1 MARLAATQLGSL
13 ERKMRILIL
22 DLKWSYGIEEIT
34 AILYEELGKR
44 CDVAVISATE
54 SRLPYSEKVARSETN
69 ASMLLAFINPF
80 VHARIIRHL
89 MRIRPDVLYIISPHF
104 LNAAV
109 GAYCRLFTDIVIV
122 THIHD
127 PAHYGKKLVSSL
139 VNSLSF
145 IQCRLSH
152 RIYCWGETIK
162 RAICE
167 KFRVSEARVA
177 VFRHGPGQTTFY
189 DKHLSSE
196 RRGLPHHFSMV
207 GALQKR
213 KGIEYFLKAAILFN
227 QQHGSDHAGFLLA
240 GAGRLNEY
248 RELMLQI
255 PNLILR
261 NTFVG
266 NDEVNEILG
275 QSYALVLPYVGG
287 VLQSSFIAIAYGNG
301 CPVIVSN
308 IGSLPEE
315 VENGRT
321 GFIVEKANAEQIA
334 AAMTKIYTEGEKA
347 NLSENCIRV
356 YKEKFSWDRIG
367 EQMFRDMMLAADGRR
382 KKKALEKVGQAV
394 EAPRK
399 SA

>member
-1 MARLAATQLGSL
+1 
-13 ERKMRILIL
+13 MRILIL

-34 AILYEELGKR
+34 AILYQELGKR

-54 SRLPYSEKVARSETN
+54 SQLPYSKKIARSETN

-80 VHARIIRHL
+80 VHARIIRRL
-89 MRIRPDVLYIISPHF
+89 KKVKPDVLYIISPHF
-104 LNAAV
+104 LNSAV
-109 GAYCRLFTDIVIV
+109 AAYCRLFTGIVVV

-162 RAICE
+162 RTICE
-167 KFRVSEARVA
+167 KFHFNEARVA

-189 DKHLSSE
+189 DTHPLDE
-196 RRGLPHHFSMV
+196 RRSPQRHFSMV

-213 KGIEYFLKAAILFN
+213 KGIDYFLRAAIEFN
-227 QQHGSDHAGFLLA
+227 HQHGLDSVDFLLA
-240 GAGRLNEY
+240 GAGCLDDY
-248 RELMLQI
+248 RELMLQV
-255 PNLILR
+255 PNLVLC
-261 NTFVG
+261 NKFVG

-275 QSYALVLPYVGG
+275 QSYALVLPYIGG

-301 CPVIVSN
+301 CPVIVSD

-315 VENGRT
+315 VENGKT
-321 GFIVEKANAEQIA
+321 GYIVEKANAEQIA
-334 AAMTKIYTEGEKA
+334 AAMTQIYSEGEKSR
-347 NLSENCIRV
+347 LSENCIQAYR
-356 YKEKFSWDRIG
+356 EKFSWDRIG

-382 KKKALEKVGQAV
+382 KQEAPEKVGQTV

>member
-1 MARLAATQLGSL
+1 
-13 ERKMRILIL
+13 MRILIL

-44 CDVAVISATE
+44 CGLAVISAAE
-54 SRLPYSEKVARSETN
+54 SQLPYSKKIARSETN
-69 ASMLLAFINPF
+69 ANMLLAFINPF

-89 MRIRPDVLYIISPHF
+89 IQIRPDVLYIISPHF

-109 GAYCRLFTDIVIV
+109 AAYCRLFSSIVVV

-139 VNSLSF
+139 VNTLSF

-162 RAICE
+162 RTICE
-167 KFRVSEARVA
+167 KFQVNDARVA
-177 VFRHGPGQTTFY
+177 VFRHGPGQSTFY
-189 DKHLSSE
+189 DTHSLDE
-196 RRGLPHHFSMV
+196 PRFPQCHFSMV

-213 KGIEYFLKAAILFN
+213 KGIEYFLKAAIGFN
-227 QQHGSDHAGFLLA
+227 KKNGSNSVDFLLA
-240 GAGRLNEY
+240 GAGCLDEY

-255 PNLILR
+255 PNLVLR
-261 NTFVG
+261 NRFVD

-275 QSYALVLPYVGG
+275 RSYALVLPYVGG

-315 VENGRT
+315 VET
-321 GFIVEKANAEQIA
+321 GKTGYVVEKANVEQLVA
-334 AAMTKIYTEGEKA
+334 SMTKIYKEGSRL
-347 NLSENCIRV
+347 NLSSNCAQAYR
-356 YKEKFSWDRIG
+356 EKFSWDRIG
-367 EQMFRDMMLAADGRR
+367 EQMFRDMTLAADGRR
-382 KKKALEKVGQAV
+382 KKEEPEKVAQAV

-399 SA
+399 PA